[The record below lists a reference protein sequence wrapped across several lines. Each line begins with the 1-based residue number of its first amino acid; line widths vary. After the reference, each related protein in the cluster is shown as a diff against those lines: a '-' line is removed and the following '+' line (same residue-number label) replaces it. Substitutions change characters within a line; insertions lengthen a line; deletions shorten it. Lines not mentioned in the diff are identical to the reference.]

1 MAEPT
6 TVSLGLGVTEVP
18 TRLPHGPKT
27 PLMVTH
33 LSGSKAA
40 ALGAWRTQPVVV
52 GAIAGLAGGIV
63 FGLMMQLLMPPMTGL
78 QKLAET

>member
-1 MAEPT
+1 
-6 TVSLGLGVTEVP
+6 
-18 TRLPHGPKT
+18 
-27 PLMVTH
+27 MVTH

-63 FGLMMQLLMPPMTGL
+63 FGLMMQLLMPPMMGL
-78 QKLAET
+78 QELAET